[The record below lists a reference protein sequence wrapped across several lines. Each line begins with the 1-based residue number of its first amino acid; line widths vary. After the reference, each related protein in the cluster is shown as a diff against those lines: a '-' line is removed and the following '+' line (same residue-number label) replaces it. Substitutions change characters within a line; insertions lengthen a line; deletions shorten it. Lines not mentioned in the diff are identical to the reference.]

1 MPGLSCAALAVVV
14 GCASA
19 STSSTTTTGTGKS
32 SSPSSSFTAS
42 AGRATDAKRPVG
54 EKIPASA
61 KAVTITE
68 YLGIDSRGKPPSP
81 VTITAPARVRELATA
96 INGLALFP
104 PGNYSCPAAFG
115 DGLNLEF
122 RTAPGKAPLAVAED
136 QVSGCPDVALTIDGK
151 QQPLLDGLSA
161 GTILKIANLPWTLP
175 NGPMPSGGS
184 SEAVPAA

>member
-1 MPGLSCAALAVVV
+1 MKTSRYTKIALGCAAVTVIAVW
-14 GCASA
+14 ASV
-19 STSSTTTTGTGKS
+19 SGITGS
-32 SSPSSSFTAS
+32 
-42 AGRATDAKRPVG
+42 KRPAS
-54 EKIPASA
+54 EQIPAAA
-61 KAVTITE
+61 KVVTITE
-68 YLGIDSRGKPPSP
+68 DLGLDPGRKPPAP
-81 VTITAPARVRELATA
+81 VTITAPAQVSELVAA